1 MCIRDRLVRFI
12 TFLHTK
18 LIKFNQTKV
27 GKILIGD
34 NILLLETIGRK
45 SNKIRKTPLTYVQ
58 IDDGYLVAA
67 SYGGRDKTP
76 DWFYNIDNQNVRV
89 FVNKE
94 YQNVKPS
101 VVKTDKEKYWSL
113 LTAVYPTFN
122 LYRSKTDRDIPLVK
136 LITEQV

>member
-1 MCIRDRLVRFI
+1 M
-12 TFLHTK
+12 
-18 LIKFNQTKV
+18 
-27 GKILIGD
+27 
-34 NILLLETIGRK
+34 
-45 SNKIRKTPLTYVQ
+45 
-58 IDDGYLVAA
+58 
-67 SYGGRDKTP
+67 
-76 DWFYNIDNQNVRV
+76 RV

-101 VVKTDKEKYWSL
+101 IVKTDDKEKYWSL

>member
-1 MCIRDRLVRFI
+1 MR
-12 TFLHTK
+12 
-18 LIKFNQTKV
+18 
-27 GKILIGD
+27 
-34 NILLLETIGRK
+34 E
-45 SNKIRKTPLTYVQ
+45 
-58 IDDGYLVAA
+58 
-67 SYGGRDKTP
+67 
-76 DWFYNIDNQNVRV
+76 

>member
-1 MCIRDRLVRFI
+1 M
-12 TFLHTK
+12 
-18 LIKFNQTKV
+18 
-27 GKILIGD
+27 
-34 NILLLETIGRK
+34 
-45 SNKIRKTPLTYVQ
+45 
-58 IDDGYLVAA
+58 
-67 SYGGRDKTP
+67 
-76 DWFYNIDNQNVRV
+76 RV

-101 VVKTDKEKYWSL
+101 VVKTDDKEKYWSL